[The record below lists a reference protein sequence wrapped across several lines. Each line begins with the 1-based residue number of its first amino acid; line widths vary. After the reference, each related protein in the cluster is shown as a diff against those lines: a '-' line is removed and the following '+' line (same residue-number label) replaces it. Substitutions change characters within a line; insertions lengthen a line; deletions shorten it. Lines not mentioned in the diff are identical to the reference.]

1 MIGGEAAE
9 WALERRSVAD
19 AGAADA
25 RDPYGLGWV
34 TDWLYGDAVLPPM
47 PLSRDPEPDLSWRRP
62 PIHVKGF
69 ETSPEPRRSR
79 RHGGRR
85 VRQLTLL

>member
-9 WALERRSVAD
+9 WTALERRPVAD
-19 AGAADA
+19 AGAADE

-47 PLSRDPEPDLSWRRP
+47 PLSRDPEPDLPWRRA
-62 PIHVKGF
+62 GY
-69 ETSPEPRRSR
+69 SRAPEITPRSR
-79 RHGGRR
+79 RRR
-85 VRQLTLL
+85 RARQLALL